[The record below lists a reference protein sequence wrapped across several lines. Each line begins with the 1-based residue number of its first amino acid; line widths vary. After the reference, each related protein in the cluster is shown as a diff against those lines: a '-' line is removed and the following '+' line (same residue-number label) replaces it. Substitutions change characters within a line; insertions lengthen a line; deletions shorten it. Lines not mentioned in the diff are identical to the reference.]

1 MEGQPVRGVAFCDSC
16 WVVPVVPGV
25 HLAACAPLGYLL
37 CTVGWSYTGC
47 RDNHYDDNH
56 RPDRSRRG
64 DGSCRFGDSCYLG
77 NSRLPGD
84 SRNRGGSHRRA
95 CSRPRGSS
103 HPTNCGCQPYTF
115 RGDVASRCPWELAW

>member
-1 MEGQPVRGVAFCDSC
+1 MEGQPVRGVAFSDSC

-84 SRNRGGSHRRA
+84 SRNRGDSHRRA
-95 CSRPRGSS
+95 YSHHRDSNCLPNRGCRPSTCRGV
-103 HPTNCGCQPYTF
+103 
-115 RGDVASRCPWELAW
+115 VAYRYP

>member
-1 MEGQPVRGVAFCDSC
+1 MVGQPMQGVAFCDNC
-16 WVVPVVPGV
+16 WVDPVVPGV
-25 HLAACAPLGYLL
+25 HLAACGALGYLL
-37 CTVGWSYTGC
+37 CTVGWSYSC
-47 RDNHYDDNH
+47 RDSHYDDNH
-56 RPDRSRRG
+56 RPDRNHRSDR
-64 DGSCRFGDSCYLG
+64 SCRF
-77 NSRLPGD
+77 GD